1 MAAIVY
7 NVAKANI
14 DISDLRVM
22 LMVGHT
28 PDQDNATLAAVIAA
42 SGAEAAFTNYVR
54 KALTGEAHT
63 IDQSGN
69 LAKLDAA
76 SPVWTAA
83 GGASNELVSHMVVY
97 QYAEADADAIPVSC
111 HDVGLTTNGGDLTCD
126 FAEAGILTT
135 A

>member
-28 PDQDNATLAAVIAA
+28 PNQDHATLAAVIAG
-42 SGAEAAFTNYVR
+42 SGAEATFTNYVR
-54 KALTGEAHT
+54 KALASEAHT

-69 LAKLDAA
+69 LAKLDATD
-76 SPVWTAA
+76 PVWTAA
-83 GGASNELVSHMVVY
+83 GGAVNELVSHEIVY
-97 QYAEADADAIPVSC
+97 QYAAADADAIPVSC
-111 HDVGLTTNGGDLTCD
+111 HDVGITTNGGDLTIAFHTD
-126 FAEAGILTT
+126 GILTT